1 MSSASLA
8 WISTAMP
15 LSARFRASLDEAYT
29 ILDWEGVSRDTHE
42 EADWGFRAHLNSGI
56 VRRPGNEGQLVPAR
70 WSAPVFLGFMWEGDM
85 HSTHRSPSP
94 DERLYSKS

>member
-29 ILDWEGVSRDTHE
+29 ILDWERVSRDKFE
-42 EADWGFRAHLNSGI
+42 GADWRFRAHLDSGI
-56 VRRPGNEGQLVPAR
+56 VRRPGNEGQLVPAGS
-70 WSAPVFLGFMWEGDM
+70 SALVVLDFL
-85 HSTHRSPSP
+85 
-94 DERLYSKS
+94 

>member
-29 ILDWEGVSRDTHE
+29 ILDWERVSRETFDG
-42 EADWGFRAHLNSGI
+42 ADWRFRAHLNSGI

-70 WSAPVFLGFMWEGDM
+70 SSVPVVLCFL
-85 HSTHRSPSP
+85 
-94 DERLYSKS
+94 